1 MFTIL
6 NFMVSSQYAPWAP
19 IYSWGHVIL
28 HMDADAFFASV
39 MQSAHPTLRGRP
51 VIVGRE
57 RGLATAFSYE
67 AKRRGVRRGMLSSEI
82 KKLVP
87 DAIFVESDFEL
98 FGLYSKKMFEIARRF
113 SPEVEQYSIDEGFID
128 IKGMRRP
135 LKMSYPEIGTAIAAS
150 VKAELQITVSVGISL
165 TKSLAKL
172 ASGFQKPEGVTV
184 VRGRS
189 IPEFLSKIPVGGVWG
204 IGHQTTAHLNKL
216 GIQTA
221 FDFANQP
228 EQFFLQKSIAK
239 PYREIWHE
247 LRGESIYKLNT
258 SQKESYKSI
267 SRTQTFSPVTTDRS
281 VLFSKLIQH
290 IEDAF
295 EKARSLRYVV
305 GKVYIFLKTQR
316 FTYHTTE
323 VTLQQKTNLPLLV
336 REELLRG
343 FERIYQEGI
352 AYRATGCTISDLED
366 AQVVQQGLFNFEPVK
381 EDRVQKLYDLIDR
394 DIVGTLRGKV
404 DFGSKLFDK
413 NRMIKKK
420 PERRMQIPFYEV

>member
-1 MFTIL
+1 
-6 NFMVSSQYAPWAP
+6 
-19 IYSWGHVIL
+19 
-28 HMDADAFFASV
+28 MDADAFFASV
-39 MQSAHPTLRGRP
+39 MQSAHPSLRGRP

-57 RGLATAFSYE
+57 RGLATALSYE
-67 AKRRGVRRGMLSSEI
+67 AKRKGARRGMLSSEI

-98 FGLYSKKMFEIARRF
+98 FGLYSKKMFEIARQF
-113 SPEVEQYSIDEGFID
+113 SPEVEAYSVDEGFLD

-135 LKMSYPEIGTAIAAS
+135 LRMSYREIGAAIAAR

-172 ASGFQKPEGVTV
+172 ASGHQKPEGITMVP
-184 VRGRS
+184 GRS
-189 IPEFLSKIPVGGVWG
+189 IPEFLSKIPVSEVWG
-204 IGHQTTAHLNKL
+204 IGQQTTAYLTKL
-216 GIQTA
+216 GVRTA

-228 EQFFLQKSIAK
+228 EHFFLNKNIAK
-239 PYREIWHE
+239 PYREIWRE
-247 LRGESIYKLNT
+247 LRGEIVYTLNT

-267 SRTQTFSPVTTDRS
+267 SRTQTFSPATNDRS
-281 VLFSKLIQH
+281 VLFSKLMQH

-305 GKVYIFLKTQR
+305 GKVYIFLKTHR

-323 VTLQQKTNLPLLV
+323 VALQQKTNLPLLI
-336 REELLRG
+336 REELLKG
-343 FERIYQEGI
+343 FERIYQEGMT
-352 AYRATGCTISDLED
+352 YRATGCTIADLED
-366 AQVVQQGLFNFEPVK
+366 AQIVQQGLFNFEPAQ
-381 EDRVQKLYDLIDR
+381 EDRVKKLYDLIDH
-394 DIVGTLRGKV
+394 DLVGTMHGKV

-420 PERRMQIPFYEV
+420 PERRMQIPFYEI